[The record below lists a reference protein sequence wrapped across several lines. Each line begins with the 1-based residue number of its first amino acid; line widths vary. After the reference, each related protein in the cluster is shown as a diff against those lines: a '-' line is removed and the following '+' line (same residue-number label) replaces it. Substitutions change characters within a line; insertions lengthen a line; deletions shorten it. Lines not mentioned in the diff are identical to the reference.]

1 MANLAKILGLGFLVF
16 LALAMTQE
24 WEVFRP
30 WLFGEKAPAQA
41 PAAGADAR
49 QAAEAAVREFLSMAS
64 HYYASRNDPRFLER
78 MPARGVVVEEM
89 RADAEYLLRN
99 GRVQQMK
106 LLELAVLNVE
116 ALGEKRAR
124 VRTREKWQIRTVSA
138 EGTGEGDPAL
148 ETTLECRYSVALSG
162 RAWQVL
168 DWDVALFPAGEG
180 DPGGAGGPPAVKP
193 AAEAAEAAPVP
204 GGRTP

>member
-1 MANLAKILGLGFLVF
+1 MANLIRILGGGFAIF
-16 LALAMTQE
+16 LALSMVQE
-24 WEVFRP
+24 WDVFRP
-30 WLFGEKAPAQA
+30 WLLGEKTETRAPR
-41 PAAGADAR
+41 ADDGQR
-49 QAAEAAVREFLSMAS
+49 RAAEAAVRELLSMAS
-64 HYYASRNDPRFLER
+64 HYYASGNDPRFLER

-106 LLELAVLNVE
+106 LLELTVLNVE

-124 VRTREKWQIRTVSA
+124 VRTQEKWQIRTVSA

-162 RAWQVL
+162 RTWQVL
-168 DWDVALFPAGEG
+168 DWDVALFLDGEG
-180 DPGGAGGPPAVKP
+180 GPGGAGGPPALKP
-193 AAEAAEAAPVP
+193 AAEAGRVP
-204 GGRTP
+204 GGRAP